1 MKKILSLIAVAA
13 ATLAFATNSHAQ
25 LKVGVGYGLE
35 SQASKLVVGDEVE
48 RDSEGLSGFYVN
60 ASYNWDFLSKNWGT
74 LSLQPGLTYS
84 FYGDGDV
91 DKKSIAGIETVAK
104 ESWREH
110 YLDIPVL
117 VNYSYDLMPGTLKL
131 SAFAGPVFSLGL
143 ASAQIAK
150 IQAGDDWTTTRLNM
164 YNGSSTVK
172 GSMNGEKMD
181 ETIKGDG
188 TDYGMFD
195 LKLGIGVA
203 ATVFDRFD
211 VRVAYNIGLLNR
223 MGSKTDDIKSSL
235 HTNVFQVGV
244 AYNF

>member
-1 MKKILSLIAVAA
+1 MKKILSLIAIAA
-13 ATLAFATNSHAQ
+13 AALAFATNAHAQ

-35 SQASKLVVGDEVE
+35 TQISKLVVGDESE
-48 RDSEGLSGFYVN
+48 KDSEGLSGFYVN

-91 DKKSIAGIETVAK
+91 DKESIADIETAAK

-143 ASAQIAK
+143 ASTQIAK

-164 YNGSSTVK
+164 YNGNSTIK
-172 GSMNGEKMD
+172 GTMNGEKME
-181 ETIKGDG
+181 ETVKGDG
-188 TDYGMFD
+188 TEYGMFD
-195 LKLGIGVA
+195 LKLGVGIA
-203 ATVFDRFD
+203 ATIFDKFD
-211 VRVAYNIGLLNR
+211 VRLAYNIGMLDR
-223 MGSKTDDIKSSL
+223 MGGKSDNINSIL
-235 HTNVFQVGV
+235 HSNVLQVGV